1 MTIEDHGATSG
12 TGSSCPTCGTTIESD
27 AFYCPGCGTSVAV
40 ASTMGQ
46 PPPPP
51 PGSVPPPP
59 APSFPTPTPAGTPDA
74 PTPGFPGPPS
84 DAATAGQPYQPPHQ
98 PPTQAPYRGAYLP
111 PPVQPPYQA
120 PYRGPYQA
128 PYQPAYFQPAP
139 PGQRTN
145 GMAIASLILGIV
157 WLSWI
162 GSILALIFGYIA
174 LGQIKRQHEGGRGMA
189 IAGIVL
195 GWVGVA
201 TLILFIVLIA
211 VASTNHGSTSLTP

>member
-12 TGSSCPTCGTTIESD
+12 TENSCPTCGTSMESD

-40 ASTMGQ
+40 APSVGE

-51 PGSVPPPP
+51 AGSVPPPP
-59 APSFPTPTPAGTPDA
+59 APLFPPPPMASAPDA
-74 PTPGFPGPPS
+74 PAPGYPGAPYG
-84 DAATAGQPYQPPHQ
+84 AATAGQPYLSPP
-98 PPTQAPYRGAYLP
+98 QAPYPGGYP
-111 PPVQPPYQA
+111 PPPGQPPYKA
-120 PYRGPYQA
+120 PYQGPYQA

-145 GMAIASLILGIV
+145 GLAIASLILGIV

-174 LGQIKRQHEGGRGMA
+174 LGQIKKQHEGGRGMA

-201 TLILFIVLIA
+201 TAILFVVLIA
-211 VASTNHGSTSLTP
+211 VASTNHGPSSLRP